1 MYVMTF
7 LSQFLIFIRIDL
19 NLFALMS
26 ECFLIVVVSSELDW
40 RGGDK
45 KFCGSLA
52 SMDD

>member
-1 MYVMTF
+1 MYVMTL
-7 LSQFLIFIRIDL
+7 LSQFLIFVRIDL

-40 RGGDK
+40 RGGDRE
-45 KFCGSLA
+45 CCDSLA